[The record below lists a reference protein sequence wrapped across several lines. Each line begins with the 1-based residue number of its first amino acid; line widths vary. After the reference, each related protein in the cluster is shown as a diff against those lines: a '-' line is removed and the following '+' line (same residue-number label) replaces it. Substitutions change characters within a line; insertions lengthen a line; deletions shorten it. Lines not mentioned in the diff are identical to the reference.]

1 MESFVMEDRWDAE
14 RLKEEVEVGDD
25 VAKIANVLGIDIL
38 DRIRLS
44 ETDNPSQ
51 LLPEEMANRLEYAEH
66 KWYQIGKRVARYS
79 SKQTNDGH
87 KTVLEADDEFVT
99 EWLGDRVLLK
109 VENRSHFNGLN
120 PDGES
125 LRVSIEPEEPEK

>member
-1 MESFVMEDRWDAE
+1 METLVIEDCSDAE

-66 KWYQIGKRVARYS
+66 KWYRNGERVARYS

-109 VENRSHFNGLN
+109 VENRTHFNGLN

-125 LRVSIEPEEPEK
+125 LRVSIEPEE